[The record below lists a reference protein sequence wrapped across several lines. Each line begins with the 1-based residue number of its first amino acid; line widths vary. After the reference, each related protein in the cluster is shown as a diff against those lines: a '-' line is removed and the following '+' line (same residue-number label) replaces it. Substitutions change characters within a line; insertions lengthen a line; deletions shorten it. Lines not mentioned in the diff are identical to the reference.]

1 MTASSIPPDTNAPAP
16 SATAPNSADAKAVAR
31 DPTQAVAT
39 KSEAAA
45 PVADAAPHNWVDR
58 LAPVSLRPYLRL
70 ARLDRPIG
78 TWLLLFPCWWGV
90 SLAGVADRKP
100 YPNLWFL
107 FLFMAGAFLMRGSGC
122 AYNDYIDRDID
133 AKVARTASRPIPS
146 GQVTAN
152 QALAFATLL
161 AAIAFLILIQFNWFT
176 VQAGV
181 ASLLIVAI
189 YPFLKRYTDW
199 PQVGLGLA
207 FNWGALLGW
216 TAVKGSIGWPAVL
229 LYLGSICWTIG
240 YDTIYA
246 HQDKKD
252 DQSIGLRSTAITFG
266 ANSPI
271 WIGGFY
277 AAAVALWLIAG
288 FMAGAHLIFVTAVV
302 LVSLQ
307 LSWQVVTL
315 DVDDPLNCLRRFRS
329 NRDVGIALFIGLV
342 TDMALSWFAGLS

>member
-1 MTASSIPPDTNAPAP
+1 MTASSIPPDTTQPA
-16 SATAPNSADAKAVAR
+16 ST
-31 DPTQAVAT
+31 
-39 KSEAAA
+39 AAA
-45 PVADAAPHNWVDR
+45 QQAATPVAAGASMPVADAVPHSWVDR
-58 LAPVSLRPYLRL
+58 LAPVAIRPYLRL

-78 TWLLLFPCWWGV
+78 NWLLLFPCWWGV
-90 SLAGVADRKP
+90 GLAGVADRKP

-107 FLFMAGAFLMRGSGC
+107 FLFLAGAFLMRGSGC
-122 AYNDYIDRDID
+122 AYNDYVDRDID

-161 AAIAFLILIQFNWFT
+161 ACIAFLVLIQFNWFT
-176 VQAGV
+176 IQAGV
-181 ASLLIVAI
+181 ASLGVVAI
-189 YPFLKRYTDW
+189 YPFLKRYTNW

-216 TAVKGSIGWPAVL
+216 TAVKGSIGWPAVV
-229 LYLGSICWTIG
+229 LYLGAICWTIG

-252 DQSIGLRSTAITFG
+252 DQSIGLKSTAITFG
-266 ANSPI
+266 DNSPT

-277 AAAVALWLIAG
+277 AAAVTLWLISG

-315 DVDDPLNCLRRFRS
+315 DVNDPLNCLRRFRS
-329 NRDVGIALFIGLV
+329 NRDVGIALFLGLV